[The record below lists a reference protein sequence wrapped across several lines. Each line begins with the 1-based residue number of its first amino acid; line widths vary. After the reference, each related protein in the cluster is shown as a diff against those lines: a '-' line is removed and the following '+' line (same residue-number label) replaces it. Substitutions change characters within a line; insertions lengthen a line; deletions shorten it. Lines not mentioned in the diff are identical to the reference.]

1 MGSGR
6 RPQHGWGMA
15 SSKSGTTT
23 WLTVD
28 HVCAEIG
35 VSRST
40 FEKWRAKGVAPAARK
55 LPNGQLRINRAD
67 FDLWLDQLPEVA

>member
-1 MGSGR
+1 M
-6 RPQHGWGMA
+6 
-15 SSKSGTTT
+15 TT

-28 HVCAEIG
+28 DVCAEIG

-55 LPNGQLRINRAD
+55 LPNRSLRIARAD
-67 FDLWLDQLPEVA
+67 FDEWLERLPEVA